1 MASRRLRCALLM
13 ALTAAAVPAWALYK
27 VVGPDGKVTY
37 TDRPPAEGRAAP
49 LKAPAA
55 SGAGLSDA
63 ALPFALRE
71 LVARFPV
78 TLYSAPDC
86 DPCDRG
92 RALLKQRG
100 VPFRERTATTNADRA
115 AWQRMMGS
123 LQAPVLTIGGQTL
136 RGFSSDT
143 WTTYLDTAG
152 YPKQSQLPAGYAAP
166 APEPLTPAETAPAA
180 ADSPR
185 TRGPATAP
193 PPVPPAAD
201 PTTGIRF

>member
-1 MASRRLRCALLM
+1 MGAGLLLCA
-13 ALTAAAVPAWALYK
+13 APAWALYK

-37 TDRPPAEGRAAP
+37 TDRPPADGRAAP

-55 SGAGLSDA
+55 SSTGLSEA

-100 VPFRERTATTNADRA
+100 VPFHERTATTNADRA

-123 LQAPVLTIGGQTL
+123 PQAPVLTIGGQTL
-136 RGFSSDT
+136 RGFSPDT
-143 WTTYLDTAG
+143 WTSYLDTAG
-152 YPKQSQLPAGYAAP
+152 YPKQSQLPASYAAP
-166 APEPLTPAETAPAA
+166 APEPLTPPEATPATAE
-180 ADSPR
+180 SPPS
-185 TRGPATAP
+185 RGPATP
-193 PPVPPAAD
+193 PPPTPPAAD
-201 PTTGIRF
+201 PSTGIRF